1 MTGMNVADVMTPRE
15 DVVTV
20 ELPGTR
26 DDALEYLQERRFS
39 SVPVI
44 KHVDGKEEFRGL
56 VSRERLIEQPEEDQ
70 LALILEEVPAVEADA
85 SIVEL
90 SEHMLETGHRRIPVV
105 DGQLEGIVTVTDV
118 IRTLAED
125 TVGGGEVGVGEVA
138 TREVLSTYEGTPLP
152 AVQRQMYLADIPYL
166 VVIDTDGEMVGIVT
180 EVDILEEA
188 RVVVGEEATGDSIA
202 SQDSEWMWEGIK
214 AVGNRYLPTRYVE
227 IPEDPVRN
235 YMTADV
241 ETTTKR
247 TWVRTVAQTML
258 QEDIEQLPMLSGDD
272 LTGIVRDMDLLRAIH
287 A

>member
-1 MTGMNVADVMTPRE
+1 MNVADVMTPRE

-39 SVPVI
+39 SVPVV
-44 KHVDGKEEFRGL
+44 KVTDGVEEFRGL

-70 LALILEEVPAVEADA
+70 LALILEEVPSVTADA
-85 SIVEL
+85 SIAEL
-90 SEHMLETGHRRIPVV
+90 SEHMLETGHRRVPVV
-105 DGQLEGIVTVTDV
+105 DGRLEGIVTVTDV
-118 IRTLAED
+118 IRTLAESRGP
-125 TVGGGEVGVGEVA
+125 GGDETIGSVA
-138 TREVLSTYEGTPLP
+138 TRQVISTHEETPLP
-152 AVQRQMYLADIPYL
+152 TAQRQLYLADVPYL
-166 VVIDTDGEMVGIVT
+166 IVLDVAGEMVGIVT

-227 IPEDPVRN
+227 IPEEPVKE

-241 ETTTKR
+241 ETTTGR
-247 TWVRTVAQTML
+247 THVKTVAQIML
-258 QEDIEQLPMLSGDD
+258 QEDIEQLPVMSGDE
-272 LTGIVRDMDLLRAIH
+272 LVAIVRDMDLLRAIH